1 MSWLQNEYRRQLYN
15 NHNINT
21 DICEWS
27 IQIEY
32 HYSMRRVLPALVLFL
47 LAPVCGELL
56 SSSAPPVEFFNPL
69 TFITLCL
76 LYGGGAVLVR
86 ELAFRWRKG
95 WVSILILGAAY
106 GIIEEGLMVKSFFD
120 PGWVDIGILGSYG
133 RWLGVNWV
141 WAVELMIYHA
151 VISIGIPILITTLLF
166 PSRKESAWVGK
177 RFLTWIFVFFLLDV
191 AFGFLALTTYRPPL
205 VPYLVAI
212 GMTVGLI
219 LFSKRN
225 REPLPVPTDKP
236 VISRFKFGLAAFILT
251 ILFFMTAW
259 VLPNFGLPPILPIL
273 LFGLIVW
280 AAGLWIWRMSGSG
293 NWRPP
298 QLAALASGA
307 LLFFIILAP
316 LVEMDKTRM
325 DDPSGMTLVGLVAL
339 ILLVLFNRHMQ
350 KQGRLEVIA
359 N

>member
-1 MSWLQNEYRRQLYN
+1 M
-15 NHNINT
+15 I
-21 DICEWS
+21 
-27 IQIEY
+27 
-32 HYSMRRVLPALVLFL
+32 RVLPALVLFF

-69 TFITLCL
+69 TFITLTL

-95 WVSILILGAAY
+95 WVSILVLGAAY

-141 WAVELMIYHA
+141 WTIELTIYHA

-166 PSRKESAWVGK
+166 PDRKDTAWVGN
-177 RFLTWIFVFFLLDV
+177 RLLGWIFGFFLLDV
-191 AFGFLALTTYRPPL
+191 AFGFLALTTYRPPW
-205 VPYLVAI
+205 VPYLAAI
-212 GMTVGLI
+212 AITVHLI
-219 LFSKRN
+219 FLARRIRDPLSS
-225 REPLPVPTDKP
+225 PTDLPVA
-236 VISRFKFGLAAFILT
+236 SRLRFGLAAFIMT

-259 VLPNFGLPPILPIL
+259 IIPNLGVSPVLPIL
-273 LFGLIVW
+273 IFGFIVW
-280 AAGLWIWRMSGSG
+280 AAGAWIWRLSGQG
-293 NWRPP
+293 AWKTQ
-298 QLAALASGA
+298 QLAALASGT

-316 LVEMDKTRM
+316 LVEMDKTRA
-325 DDPSGMTLVGLVAL
+325 DDPTGMTLVGLVAL
-339 ILLVLFNRHMQ
+339 ILLILFNRYLQ
-350 KQGRLEVIA
+350 KQRRLEKPA

>member
-1 MSWLQNEYRRQLYN
+1 
-15 NHNINT
+15 
-21 DICEWS
+21 
-27 IQIEY
+27 
-32 HYSMRRVLPALVLFL
+32 MRRFLPALSLFL
-47 LAPVCGELL
+47 LAPICGELL

-86 ELAFRWRKG
+86 ELAFRWRRG
-95 WVSILILGAAY
+95 WVTILILGAAY

-177 RFLTWIFVFFLLDV
+177 RFLIWIFVFFLLDV
-191 AFGFLALTTYRPPL
+191 IFGFLALTTYRPPF
-205 VPYLVAI
+205 VPYLASIAI
-212 GMTVGLI
+212 TISLI
-219 LFSKRN
+219 LLAKRI
-225 REPLPVPTDKP
+225 RGPQASPIDLPVA
-236 VISRFKFGLAAFILT
+236 SRLRFGLTGFIMT
-251 ILFFMTAW
+251 ILFFTTAW
-259 VLPNFGLPPILPIL
+259 VLPNLGLIPVLPIL
-273 LFGLIVW
+273 LFGFILL
-280 AAGLWIWRMSGSG
+280 AAGAWVWRLSGRG
-293 NWRPP
+293 HWQPAH
-298 QLAALASGA
+298 LAVLASGA
-307 LLFFIILAP
+307 LLFFIIMAP

-325 DDPSGMTLVGLVAL
+325 DDPSGMTLVGLVVL
-339 ILLVLFNRHMQ
+339 ILLVLFNRHIQ
-350 KQGRLEVIA
+350 KQGRPEVIA